1 MLKYFVGRFWF
12 LFVVITCSWFLL
24 AHTELMS
31 WNKQLIAEGEYW
43 RIVSG
48 NFSHNNLIHW
58 LMNIAT
64 LVLVY
69 FVFDDRLSNKHF
81 MLLSTSLCITGGG
94 LLWFV
99 RYDEYVGLSG
109 LIHGLIAYA
118 AMVDLLTD
126 KKRVG
131 SIVLA
136 GLSAKLLMEQLY
148 GGDPWVTDLIGINV
162 AIDAHLL
169 FAVLGISFALLLWWP
184 LWRNYQLGT

>member
-1 MLKYFVGRFWF
+1 MLKYFVSRFWF
-12 LFVVITCSWFLL
+12 LLIVISCSWFFL

-31 WNKQLIAEGEYW
+31 WNKQLISQGEYW

-48 NFSHNNLIHW
+48 NLSHNNLIHW
-58 LMNIAT
+58 LMNVAT

-69 FVFDDRLSNKHF
+69 FVFDDRLSNQHF
-81 MLLSTSLCITGGG
+81 MLISISLCLLGGG
-94 LLWFV
+94 LLWFAK
-99 RYDEYVGLSG
+99 YDEYVGLSG

-118 AMVDLLTD
+118 AMADLFTD

-131 SIVLA
+131 AIILT

-148 GGDPWVTDLIGINV
+148 GGDPWVTDLIGIDV

-184 LWRNYQLGT
+184 LWRSYKLST

>member
-1 MLKYFVGRFWF
+1 MLKYVAGRFWF
-12 LFVVITCSWFLL
+12 LLIVITCSWFFL

-31 WNKQLIAEGEYW
+31 WNKHLIGEGQYW
-43 RIVSG
+43 RIMSG

-58 LMNIAT
+58 LMNVAT

-81 MLLSTSLCITGGG
+81 MLLSISLCVVGGG
-94 LLWFV
+94 LLWFAQ
-99 RYDEYVGLSG
+99 YDEYVGLSG

-118 AMVDLLTD
+118 AMADLFTD

-131 SIVLA
+131 TIILI

-148 GGDPWVTDLIGINV
+148 GGDPWVRDLIGIDV

-169 FAVLGISFALLLWWP
+169 FALLGVSFALLLWWP
-184 LWRNYQLGT
+184 LWRHYQLST

>member
-1 MLKYFVGRFWF
+1 
-12 LFVVITCSWFLL
+12 
-24 AHTELMS
+24 MS

-64 LVLVY
+64 LVLVF

-81 MLLSTSLCITGGG
+81 MLLSTSLCIAGGG
-94 LLWFV
+94 LLWFA

-184 LWRNYQLGT
+184 LWRNYQLST